1 MKIGII
7 GDVHWSKYSSII
19 RSRGDKFST
28 RLENCIKS
36 INWAEDTLQNLGCTH
51 IFYLGDFFDKSE
63 LYGEEIS
70 ALKSIKWAPCYHTF
84 LVGNH
89 EISINNNT
97 YNTADVFSLLDVAE
111 VIYKPQTLSY
121 KDIQIDCLP
130 YMNPDLL
137 DEAIESF
144 NKNSDIPRILLSHN
158 DVKGIQMGKFISEV
172 GLDTGVIEDNY
183 NLCINGHLHNGQLI
197 SEKIINI
204 GNLTGQN
211 FSEDAFKY
219 SHNIIVVD
227 TDNLSSYT
235 LIENPF
241 AFNFYKLD
249 YTVPNEYNL
258 DKDNKVITL
267 KCKED
272 TYKYYKDLLDL
283 NSSVVAS
290 RIIIQPKSTSQNLTT
305 DNISLTVDHLEKFQE
320 FILQELGTSDKVKEE
335 LIEVIK

>member
-19 RSRGDKFST
+19 RGRGDRFST
-28 RLENCIKS
+28 RLENCIDS
-36 INWAEDTLQNLGCTH
+36 INWAEDTLQNLNCNH

-70 ALKSIKWAPCYHTF
+70 ALKSIKWAPCSHTF

-89 EISINNNT
+89 EISINDNS
-97 YNTADVFSLLDVAE
+97 YNTADVFSLLDIAE
-111 VIYKPQTLSY
+111 VIYRPQTLTY

-130 YMNPDLL
+130 YLDSDLL
-137 DEAIESF
+137 DDAVNSF
-144 NKNSDIPRILLSHN
+144 TKSSNIPRLLLSHN
-158 DVKGIQMGKFISEV
+158 DMKGIQMGKFISEV
-172 GLDTGVIEDNY
+172 GLDINIIEDNY
-183 NLCINGHLHNGQLI
+183 DLCVNGHLHNGQII
-197 SEKIINI
+197 SPKVINI

-227 TDNLSSYT
+227 TKDLSSYT

-249 YTVPNEYNL
+249 YTDGNEYTMP
-258 DKDNKVITL
+258 KDNKVITL
-267 KCKED
+267 KCKEHFYEH
-272 TYKYYKDLLDL
+272 YKNLLDL
-283 NSSVVAS
+283 NPSVVAS
-290 RIIIQPKSTSQNLTT
+290 RIILQPDTTSQNITT